1 MPDYQSPAARE
12 RYNSAIEQLEKA
24 KRFIQ
29 TGSYDIA
36 EMMISLALTSLIQ
49 ARTAEGIF
57 DIGNRLEKLCA

>member
-1 MPDYQSPAARE
+1 MLDYESPAARE
-12 RYNSAIEQLEKA
+12 RYSSAIEQLEKA

-36 EMMISLALTSLIQ
+36 EMMISLALTSLTQ

-57 DIGNRLEKLCA
+57 DMDKRLEKLCA